1 MENETT
7 LGGQLLAELL
17 GQLRTYFLDTFA
29 AIADSFQVTGALLLT
44 LYIVF
49 MGYRFAKG
57 QVTETM
63 QEFFAALIIVPIC
76 FGIFLNPG
84 LFEEW
89 VYQPILG
96 TMFGL
101 MALANGDS
109 YFTINS
115 IFSPVEA
122 AFGDIFA
129 AIDHITSQASKW
141 DIALKIKVFFVT
153 ALLGLVFGA
162 LYALFTVL
170 IIMAVFALHVL
181 IVLAPIFGVFAAIKP
196 TRSYFFAWF
205 KAMIT
210 YALIPVF
217 TAIVMAITLGFL
229 KAAVGDIADIDVVE
243 QGIFNISVAGALLI
257 GVMSITLHLKAPEF
271 ASAIT
276 GGQVSGVGGFFGTV
290 ASVGFGA
297 AQISRHTGLT
307 SLVSNSARGAG
318 NQMGK
323 LGQTGWEGVVNG
335 YSKMRGFDK

>member
-1 MENETT
+1 MESPGGILLMTVLDT
-7 LGGQLLAELL
+7 LFN
-17 GQLRTYFLDTFA
+17 YFIKTFA
-29 AIADSFQVTGALLLT
+29 AVSDSFQETGAILLT

-49 MGYRFAKG
+49 MGYRFARG
-57 QVTETM
+57 QVSETM

-89 VYQPILG
+89 VYYPIRD
-96 TMFGL
+96 TIFSL
-101 MALANGDS
+101 MALVMGES
-109 YFTINS
+109 TFTVKTLYGPVDGAFS
-115 IFSPVEA
+115 QIFS
-122 AFGDIFA
+122 
-129 AIDHITSQASKW
+129 AIDTVTNKAETGW
-141 DIALKIKVFFVT
+141 NLGLKIKVFFVT
-153 ALLGLVFGA
+153 GLLGLVFGA

-170 IIMAVFALHVL
+170 IIMAIFAFHVL

-205 KAMIT
+205 KALIT

-217 TAIVMAITLGFL
+217 TAIVMGITLVFL
-229 KAAVGDIADIDVVE
+229 KAAVTDISNIDVIE
-243 QGIFNISVAGALLI
+243 QGIFTMAIAGALLI

-307 SLVSNSARGAG
+307 NMVSNSARGAG

-323 LGQTGWEGVVNG
+323 MGRTGWEGVVNG